1 MNMQK
6 KEDERIN
13 ILTLGNSA
21 VGKTSFMIRYTE
33 DNFREVYL
41 SSIGM
46 DYKSKKVT
54 LPNNK
59 TYRIELYDTAG
70 QEKYRAISLNLVKYA
85 EGIILMYDITSRD
98 SFESISGWIESI
110 KDVKSDNF
118 PIILVGNKCDLED
131 RRKVS
136 LKEGENLANQFGMKF
151 FETSNKDWLNID
163 KVCLELIKQILEQR
177 ENGIEGDYAKLKLDR
192 NKKLKKKN
200 CCERK

>member
-1 MNMQK
+1 MQK

-136 LKEGENLANQFGMKF
+136 LKEGENLGKQFGMKF
-151 FETSNKDWLNID
+151 FETSNKDGLNID
-163 KVCLELIKQILEQR
+163 NVCLELIKQIIEQR
-177 ENGIEGDYAKLKLDR
+177 ENGIEGDYDKLKLGR
-192 NKKLKKKN
+192 NKKLKKK
-200 CCERK
+200 KLL